1 MFEQGICRSKPTRLL
16 SEKKTVSLL
25 ESHSVS
31 ILPVRTDTLSLIL
44 LAELSVQAASGR
56 NAPSV
61 CQNLPR
67 VLVIRRESRRVSTLG
82 NLTVEDLLESV
93 DALARGIESVL
104 T

>member
-1 MFEQGICRSKPTRLL
+1 M
-16 SEKKTVSLL
+16 
-25 ESHSVS
+25 
-31 ILPVRTDTLSLIL
+31 
-44 LAELSVQAASGR
+44 QAASGR